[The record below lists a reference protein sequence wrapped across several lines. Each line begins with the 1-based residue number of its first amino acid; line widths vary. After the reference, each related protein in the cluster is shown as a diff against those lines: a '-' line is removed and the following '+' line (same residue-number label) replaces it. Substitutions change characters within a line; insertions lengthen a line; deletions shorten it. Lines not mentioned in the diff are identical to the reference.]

1 MDDGF
6 FLAALARA
14 SGVGSRYIKCMLD
27 FFGSGEAAWGA
38 SRDELLSS
46 GCVPVGVAEAVD
58 AFRRENPDF
67 PAELAQSCSENMIGI
82 CSMRDEGYPEPL
94 MRIYDPPA
102 VLFYRGKLSRDAER
116 VAMVGSRK
124 MSAYGEGVARMLAEG
139 LAEAGLTVV
148 SGAARGI
155 DTASHIGALKSGRTV
170 AVLGCGVDV
179 AYPPENRKLLDSIAE
194 SGAVISEYG
203 PGTSPLPA
211 FFPARNRI
219 ISGLSRGIV
228 VVEAAE
234 RSGSLIT
241 ANLALNEGRDVF
253 AVPGSMY
260 SKTSK
265 GCHRLIQQGAK
276 LVTDL
281 DDILE
286 EYGLGGK
293 KKRKKKASAPARKEM
308 DMTTEEA
315 AVYHVL
321 SDAHALSIDEVI
333 YSLHGASVPN
343 VSFLLL
349 NLQLKGYVVETESHA
364 YLRAERE

>member
-1 MDDGF
+1 MEEGF

-14 SGVGSRYIKCMLD
+14 SGVGSRYVQCLLD
-27 FFGSGEAAWGA
+27 AFGSGDTAWNADMG
-38 SRDELLSS
+38 DLLELGGIPNS
-46 GCVPVGVAEAVD
+46 VAEAID
-58 AFRRENPDF
+58 DFRRAHPRYPDELMEACRKKGIQLCSIQDEN
-67 PAELAQSCSENMIGI
+67 
-82 CSMRDEGYPEPL
+82 YPQIL
-94 MRIYDPPA
+94 GKIYDPPA
-102 VLFYRGKLSRDAER
+102 AIFYRGTLSPQEER
-116 VAMVGSRK
+116 IAMVGSRR
-124 MSAYGEGVARMLAEG
+124 MSSYGEGIARTLAEG
-139 LAEAGLTVV
+139 LAEAGFSVV

-179 AYPPENRKLLDSIAE
+179 PYPPENRKLLDSIAE
-194 SGAVISEYG
+194 RGVVLSEYA
-203 PGTSPLPA
+203 PGTKPFPA

-219 ISGLSRGIV
+219 ISGLSRGTV

-253 AVPGSMY
+253 AVPGSLY
-260 SKTSK
+260 SKTSQ

-276 LVTDL
+276 LVTGTE
-281 DDILE
+281 DILE
-286 EYGLGGK
+286 EYGRATKNK
-293 KKRKKKASAPARKEM
+293 KPSASIPKKM
-308 DMTTEEA
+308 DLTPEEA

-321 SDAHALSIDEVI
+321 SDARPLSMDEVI

-349 NLQLKGYVVETESHA
+349 QLQLKGYVVETGSHA